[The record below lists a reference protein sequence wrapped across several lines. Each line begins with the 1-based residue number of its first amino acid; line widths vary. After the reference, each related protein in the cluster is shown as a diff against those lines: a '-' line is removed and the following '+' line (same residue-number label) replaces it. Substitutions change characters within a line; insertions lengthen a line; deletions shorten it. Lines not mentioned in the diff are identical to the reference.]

1 MLRHHIPL
9 APCFALIS
17 WCMGVQSKSG
27 FATTTREPITSL
39 LSNFES
45 VLLSAAVSCFSQ
57 FSHYR
62 TLVNI
67 YCQYVLSRVKRS
79 LSWLNWR
86 YVTNS
91 LFISLP
97 DPFSRPVSLYRPS
110 WKIRGCD
117 LGWSLTDRIVFQI
130 PVSIQRV
137 KKPSVKI
144 INSTNSLHYNN
155 MTALMMDSALCSVL
169 KQS

>member
-1 MLRHHIPL
+1 MYGRPIQIRFCNNYPWANHI
-9 APCFALIS
+9 
-17 WCMGVQSKSG
+17 
-27 FATTTREPITSL
+27 
-39 LSNFES
+39 
-45 VLLSAAVSCFSQ
+45 AAVKLWICSPLCCCQLLFTVL
-57 FSHYR
+57 
-62 TLVNI
+62 TLS
-67 YCQYVLSRVKRS
+67 YTCQYLLFTRVKRS